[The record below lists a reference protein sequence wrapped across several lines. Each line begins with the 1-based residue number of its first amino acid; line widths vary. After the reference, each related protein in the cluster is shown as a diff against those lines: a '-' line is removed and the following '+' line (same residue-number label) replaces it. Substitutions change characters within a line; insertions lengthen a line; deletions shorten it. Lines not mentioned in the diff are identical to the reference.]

1 MKALIFNH
9 HPDNTWQIYATL
21 QQCNV
26 DAYIATHDLT
36 LQCGADFS
44 SSSQDFKLRRGP
56 LWFEEEELL
65 GSKCFK
71 YADTLEGIDYVFSM
85 HRDIVKNIN
94 FNPIKTF
101 FNACITEDLEGLND
115 FSKYVKITSHANAAK
130 YGAKYVPYFVQQR
143 GKLVKREYI
152 TQLIERYDSS
162 PYYKQLVQLKNKLP
176 VIIAGSHAAPD
187 GIVDDWNAL
196 THTALLVHHKSY
208 GTNCNAVMKALDC
221 GIPIYISRQN
231 KSHIGM
237 DDLPDEM
244 FLFSDDMSILE
255 AYEKSLL
262 ADNTLIQKTFRLLR
276 NIEVAADHLKKI
288 L

>member
-9 HPDNTWQIYATL
+9 HPDYAWQLYTAL
-21 QQCNV
+21 QQCGI
-26 DAYIATHDLT
+26 DTYIATHDLT
-36 LQCGADFS
+36 IQCGADFS

-65 GSKCFK
+65 GDKCFK
-71 YADTLEGIDYVFSM
+71 YVDTLDNIDWVFSM
-85 HRDIVKNIN
+85 HRDIVKSID
-94 FNPIKTF
+94 FDPIKTF
-101 FNACITEDLEGLND
+101 FCACVTWDLEGLND
-115 FSKYVKITSHANAAK
+115 FSKYIKITSHTNAAK
-130 YGAKYVPYFVQQR
+130 YGAKYVPYYVQQR
-143 GKLVKREYI
+143 GKLVKKEYI
-152 TQLIERYDSS
+152 TQLIEGYNSS
-162 PYYKQLVQLKNKLP
+162 PYFEQLIQLKNKLP
-176 VIIAGSHAAPD
+176 VIIAGSQGAPD

-196 THTALLVHHKSY
+196 THTSLLVHHKAH

-231 KSHIGM
+231 KSHTGM
-237 DDLPDEM
+237 DDLPDKM

-262 ADNTLIQKTFRLLR
+262 TDNELIQKTFRSIR
-276 NIEVAADHLKKI
+276 NIKAAVDHLKKI